1 MRIEVYEILATNSL
15 SGSRIIINDNFKM
28 LEEGLNSL
36 YNNIDIDEEGKMT
49 INDIY
54 EMSTHKLTV
63 SDNQNKTSLIVDE
76 NGHLWIKGVG
86 EGSEMI
92 DVNTVLSKL
101 QNNQHSGESESGSD
115 EEYDE
120 TAELMEQ
127 VAGNIQSVSE
137 GGTVEYEYIN
147 E

>member
-54 EMSTHKLTV
+54 EMSTHKFTV
-63 SDNQNKTSLIVDE
+63 SDNQNKTSLVVDE

-86 EGSEMI
+86 ESSEMI

-101 QNNQHSGESESGSD
+101 QNNQ
-115 EEYDE
+115 
-120 TAELMEQ
+120 Q
-127 VAGNIQSVSE
+127 
-137 GGTVEYEYIN
+137 
-147 E
+147 

>member
-76 NGHLWIKGVG
+76 NGHLWIKGIG

-92 DVNTVLSKL
+92 DVNTVLSNL
-101 QNNQHSGESESGSD
+101 QNNQ
-115 EEYDE
+115 
-120 TAELMEQ
+120 Q
-127 VAGNIQSVSE
+127 
-137 GGTVEYEYIN
+137 
-147 E
+147 